1 MPRFFVAASNIFGGT
16 AYISGIEAEHM
27 RVLRIRR
34 GEKFTICDGA
44 GNDYVCQIEKEEGGG
59 ITAEILEKMPSL
71 FLSLAI
77 SLRST
82 FAMPHVLVFA
92 GFTGTEL
99 LSLP

>member
-1 MPRFFVAASNIFGGT
+1 MGRWENGKMG
-16 AYISGIEAEHM
+16 
-27 RVLRIRR
+27 
-34 GEKFTICDGA
+34 
-44 GNDYVCQIEKEEGGG
+44 
-59 ITAEILEKMPSL
+59 ILEKMPSL

-82 FAMPHVLVFA
+82 FAMPHVIVFA